1 MSQDK
6 HKALKGDSVL
16 LLRKKIVNTLKK
28 NPPSGKFPKSKKKK
42 IDVID

>member
-16 LLRKKIVNTLKK
+16 LLRKKIINVLKK
-28 NPPSGKFPKSKKKK
+28 THLLGNFLSPKKK
-42 IDVID
+42 IDGIA